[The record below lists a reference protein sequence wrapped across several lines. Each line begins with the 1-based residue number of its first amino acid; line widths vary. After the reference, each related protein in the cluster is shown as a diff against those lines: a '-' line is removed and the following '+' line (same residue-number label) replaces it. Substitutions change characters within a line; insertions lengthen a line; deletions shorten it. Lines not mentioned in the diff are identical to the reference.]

1 MDKPPVF
8 ALFLPFFAVFEK
20 KTRKNLELSNLLHTF
35 AITKATLTIMS
46 LLKEACCVG
55 GFFGSLMNNIIR

>member
-8 ALFLPFFAVFEK
+8 ALFLPFFAVFGK

-35 AITKATLTIMS
+35 AITKATLTIMP
-46 LLKEACCVG
+46 LPKGVCC
-55 GFFGSLMNNIIR
+55 

>member
-1 MDKPPVF
+1 MDKPPFF

-35 AITKATLTIMS
+35 AITQATLTIMP
-46 LLKEACCVG
+46 LPKGVCC
-55 GFFGSLMNNIIR
+55 